1 MITYLIHFHSEVTQN
16 EFVVV
21 MSTEIQEM
29 YADNQEL
36 GNSMKSLQFESI
48 RPQMS
53 TSEIT
58 NNFDDLKSLATPAFP
73 LDVVRDIAISGLEQA
88 YIVNQVHNRDPI
100 GGSNEDL
107 FV

>member
-1 MITYLIHFHSEVTQN
+1 MG
-16 EFVVV
+16 
-21 MSTEIQEM
+21 QELQDA
-29 YADNQEL
+29 YADNPEQ

-53 TSEIT
+53 TCDIT
-58 NNFDDLKSLATPAFP
+58 NNFEDLKSLSTPAFP
-73 LDVVRDIAISGLEQA
+73 LETVRDVAMEALEKAFQ
-88 YIVNQVHNRDPI
+88 VNQVHNRDPI

>member
-1 MITYLIHFHSEVTQN
+1 
-16 EFVVV
+16 

-48 RPQMS
+48 RPEMS

-58 NNFDDLKSLATPAFP
+58 NNFEDLKTLATPLFP
-73 LDVVRDIAISGLEQA
+73 LEVVRDIAIAGLEQA
-88 YIVNQVHNRDPI
+88 FQVNQVHNRDPI